1 MAFPL
6 SLLPSAKVQSQLV
19 SFAKSLPILSR
30 HFFWREKNPLQWSW
44 AIDGM
49 ACCPHVC
56 DGMTDAICALIRQWR
71 LKKTRTLGSK
81 CLVI

>member
-6 SLLPSAKVQSQLV
+6 SLLLSAKVQSQLV
-19 SFAKSLPILSR
+19 SFAKSLQILSR
-30 HFFWREKNPLQWSW
+30 HFFFGRKRIHCNGRW

-49 ACCPHVC
+49 AYCPHVC

-71 LKKTRTLGSK
+71 LKKTRTAWVQNAL
-81 CLVI
+81 